1 MRKRMWTRVV
11 RYSGMMDQVGM
22 VKEKEEVVVGA
33 EMTGEMEERACW
45 GQESLSLTH
54 THRKRVHYMKKKFF
68 FLS

>member
-33 EMTGEMEERACW
+33 EMEERACW

-54 THRKRVHYMKKKFF
+54 THRKRVCYMKKKFF